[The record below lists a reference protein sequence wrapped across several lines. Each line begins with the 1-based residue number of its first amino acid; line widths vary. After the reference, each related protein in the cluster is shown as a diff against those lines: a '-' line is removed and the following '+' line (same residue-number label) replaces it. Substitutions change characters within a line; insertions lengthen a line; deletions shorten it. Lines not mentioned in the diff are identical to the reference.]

1 MTRIRLI
8 SMYQNLKLF
17 KSLNIRH
24 RRLLS
29 TECNIT
35 ELLVPHFSEITKKY
49 NDIGKKMQ
57 GETDSLAISRLGREY
72 NHLGR
77 AVELIDRHSIYM
89 KDIQDLEL
97 LEYEENQK
105 GASGQELA
113 ELATEELQ
121 TSRQSLK
128 ELENTLITLL
138 MPRDAADDRS
148 AVVEIRAGTGGD
160 EASLFAT
167 QLYSMYEKYSER
179 KRWSWEPLSLMK
191 TEVGGYKEVQI
202 SISGDRVYSSL
213 KFESGVHRVQRVPEN
228 DTRVHTSA
236 VSVVILPEAQ
246 EVDVEVKSSDLRI
259 DVFRAQG
266 AGGQSV
272 NRTESAVRITHLP
285 TNIVVSMQDER
296 SQIQNRAKA
305 MKILRSRLFDL
316 KRREAQEARLNLRAA
331 ANSTGDRSD
340 KIRTYNYPQD
350 RVTDHRIGVSVTGVQ
365 RVMSGEML
373 DHLIISLLEVEEK
386 ELLQDFIS
394 DMSNS

>member
-1 MTRIRLI
+1 
-8 SMYQNLKLF
+8 
-17 KSLNIRH
+17 
-24 RRLLS
+24 
-29 TECNIT
+29 
-35 ELLVPHFSEITKKY
+35 
-49 NDIGKKMQ
+49 
-57 GETDSLAISRLGREY
+57 
-72 NHLGR
+72 
-77 AVELIDRHSIYM
+77 VELIDRHSIYM